1 MQRIKRKA
9 LELLRLCDTLAT
21 TQFITRGETMS
32 YDDAIEATVTKGEAI
47 AEIKAHGLDPA
58 DFFEEVGKKDEYL
71 GIDVLSWLGY

>member
-1 MQRIKRKA
+1 
-9 LELLRLCDTLAT
+9 
-21 TQFITRGETMS
+21 MS

-58 DFFEEVGKKDEYL
+58 DFFEEIGKKDEYL

>member
-1 MQRIKRKA
+1 
-9 LELLRLCDTLAT
+9 
-21 TQFITRGETMS
+21 MS

-58 DFFEEVGKKDEYL
+58 DFFEEIGKKGEYL